1 MGTMGIAI
9 AMGIYYWFARLRFG
23 YTLSS
28 ALLQPATIGV
38 FVGLLTGEMVLSMQ
52 IGAALQLVYLG
63 VTSTPGGNVPN
74 DPCLAGVIAIPLGVM
89 SNMSPE
95 LAVALAVPF
104 GVIGVFVDQLRRT
117 TNAIWVHMAD
127 KYAED
132 ANTAGIMRC
141 AFVFLALM
149 GFLIRFPFVF
159 VIDLFGAEW
168 ANALIAALPDVLI
181 HSFEVMGGILPA
193 LGFALTIMV
202 IGKKELIPFFFLG
215 YFAVAY
221 LQIPVMGMAIFGLII
236 ALVLRMILYPD
247 TVNAQISSASAKTAE
262 TAKTGIITKKD
273 VTKSFW
279 IYYFGCELSNS
290 YERLQSLVF
299 CASMIPT
306 LKKLYPAKEDLADA
320 LKRHLAFFNTE
331 GSLGGIIQGISIA
344 MEEEKATEK
353 NLPGSAITS
362 IKTGLMGPIAGMG
375 DAIVWAVV
383 MPIIYGVF
391 IPFAEQG
398 NALGGIAPLIL
409 WPGVSIVIQYFMTQR
424 GYKLGRESITGLLQ
438 SGVMQS
444 IIFAANVLGLIM
456 MGALSSS
463 YITISSPLEI
473 TSLAAEKIQD
483 EAGRA
488 IYRCRVTFDGS
499 QPAGLSMEDVNGQLR
514 SGDPVVWARTE
525 FLNLGKID
533 FDPRPL
539 NEGDKEL
546 IVKRLQEIMEG

>member
-1 MGTMGIAI
+1 MGTMGVAI
-9 AMGIYYWFARLRFG
+9 LMGIYYWIARLRFG
-23 YTLSS
+23 YTISS

-38 FVGLLTGEMVLSMQ
+38 FVGLITGQMVLAMQ

-74 DPCLAGVIAIPLGVM
+74 DPALAGCIAIPLGVM
-89 SNMSPE
+89 SNMMPE

-117 TNAIWVHMAD
+117 TNAFWVHLAD

-141 AFVFLALM
+141 AFLYPALL
-149 GFLIRFPFVF
+149 GFVIRFPFVF
-159 VIDLFGAEW
+159 VIDFFGAEW
-168 ANALIAALPDVLI
+168 ANGLIAALPEVLL

-236 ALVLRMILYPD
+236 ALVLRMIMFPE
-247 TVNAQISSASAKTAE
+247 ASKAKIGGTSDAE
-262 TAKTGIITKKD
+262 KAEPKSGLLTKKD

-279 IYYFGCELSNS
+279 LYYFGCEESNS
-290 YERLQSLVF
+290 YERLQSLVY
-299 CASMIPT
+299 CASMIPC
-306 LKKLYPAKEDLADA
+306 LKKLYPNKEDLSEA
-320 LKRHLAFFNTE
+320 LKRHLVFFNTE
-331 GSLGGIIQGISIA
+331 GTLGGVIQGISIA
-344 MEEEKATEK
+344 MEEESAVEHTI
-353 NLPGSAITS
+353 PGSAITS

-375 DAIVWAVV
+375 DGIVWAVV

-391 IPFAEQG
+391 IPYASQG
-398 NALGGIAPLIL
+398 SALGGIAPLIL
-409 WPGVSIVIQYFMTQR
+409 WPGITILIQYFMTQR
-424 GYKLGRESITGLLQ
+424 GYKLGRESISGILQ

-463 YITISSPLEI
+463 YISITTPFTLTMGAGNTLVFQEILDSVVPGILPLV
-473 TSLAAEKIQD
+473 AVF
-483 EAGRA
+483 A
-488 IYRCRVTFDGS
+488 IYFYMQKKGPRYNVILIS
-499 QPAGLSMEDVNGQLR
+499 I
-514 SGDPVVWARTE
+514 VVISVICA
-525 FLNLGKID
+525 LLGI
-533 FDPRPL
+533 L
-539 NEGDKEL
+539 
-546 IVKRLQEIMEG
+546 

>member
-1 MGTMGIAI
+1 MGTLGVAI
-9 AMGIYYWFARLRFG
+9 CMGIYYWIARLRFG
-23 YTLSS
+23 YTISS

-38 FVGLLTGEMVLSMQ
+38 FVGLITGNMVLSMQ

-74 DPCLAGVIAIPLGVM
+74 DPALAGCIAIPLGVM
-89 SNMSPE
+89 SGMTPE

-127 KYAED
+127 KYAEE
-132 ANTAGIMRC
+132 ANCAGIYRC
-141 AFVFLALM
+141 AYLFPALM
-149 GFLIRFPFVF
+149 GFAIRFPIVF
-159 VIDLFGAEW
+159 VIDFFGAEW
-168 ANALIAALPDVLI
+168 ANGLIAALPDVLL

-221 LQIPVMGMAIFGLII
+221 LNIPVMGMAIFGLVI
-236 ALVLRMILYPD
+236 ALVLRDLKFPEA
-247 TVNAQISSASAKTAE
+247 AQVSFKKSEEVEAAE
-262 TAKTGIITKKD
+262 KSGVLTKKD

-279 IYYFGCELSNS
+279 LYYFGCEESNS

-299 CASMIPT
+299 CASMIPC
-306 LKKLYPAKEDLADA
+306 LKKLYPAKEDLAEA

-331 GSLGGIIQGISIA
+331 GTLGGIIQGISIA
-344 MEEEKATEK
+344 MEEESASEK
-353 NLPGSAITS
+353 SLPGSAITS

-375 DAIVWAVV
+375 DGIVWAVV

-391 IPFAEQG
+391 IPYASQG
-398 NALGGIAPLIL
+398 SPLGGIAPLIL
-409 WPGVSIVIQYFMTQR
+409 WPGITIAIQYFMTHR
-424 GYKLGRESITGLLQ
+424 GYKLGRESIAGILQ

-444 IIFAANVLGLIM
+444 IIYAANVLGLIM

-463 YITISSPLEI
+463 YISITTPFQITMGAGNTLVFQEILDAVVPGILPLV
-473 TSLAAEKIQD
+473 AVF
-483 EAGRA
+483 A
-488 IYRCRVTFDGS
+488 IYGYMMKKGPRYNVILIS
-499 QPAGLSMEDVNGQLR
+499 I
-514 SGDPVVWARTE
+514 VVISVVCA
-525 FLNLGKID
+525 LLGI
-533 FDPRPL
+533 L
-539 NEGDKEL
+539 
-546 IVKRLQEIMEG
+546 

>member
-1 MGTMGIAI
+1 MSTMGIAI
-9 AMGIYYWFARLRFG
+9 VMGVYYWFARLRFG
-23 YTLSS
+23 YTISS

-38 FVGLLTGEMVLSMQ
+38 VVGLLTGQMVLSMQ

-74 DPCLAGVIAIPLGVM
+74 DPCLAGCIAIPLGVM
-89 SNMSPE
+89 SNMTPE

-127 KYAED
+127 KYAEN

-141 AFVFLALM
+141 AFLFPALM
-149 GFLIRFPFVF
+149 GFVIRFPFVF

-236 ALVLRMILYPD
+236 ALVLRMIMFPD
-247 TVNAQISSASAKTAE
+247 TASASAAPAASPEASAAADAE
-262 TAKTGIITKKD
+262 AKALKDAEKSGLITKKD
-273 VTKSFW
+273 VTKAFW
-279 IYYFGCELSNS
+279 LYYFGCEESNS

-299 CASMIPT
+299 CASMSPI
-306 LKKLYPAKEDLADA
+306 LKKLYPAKEDLSEA

-331 GSLGGIIQGISIA
+331 GSLGGIIQGITIA
-344 MEEEKATEK
+344 MEEEKAIDG

-383 MPIIYGVF
+383 MPVIYGIF

-398 NALGGIAPLIL
+398 SALGGIAPLIL
-409 WPGVSIVIQYFMTQR
+409 WPGISIIIQYFMTQR
-424 GYKLGRESITGLLQ
+424 GYSLGRESITGLLK

-463 YITISSPLEI
+463 YITISSPLEF
-473 TSLAAEKIQD
+473 TLG
-483 EAGRA
+483 AGNVIGVQSILDSIAPGILPLVAVFA
-488 IYRCRVTFDGS
+488 IYFYMMKKGPRYNVILIS
-499 QPAGLSMEDVNGQLR
+499 I
-514 SGDPVVWARTE
+514 VVISVVCAV
-525 FLNLGKID
+525 LGI
-533 FDPRPL
+533 L
-539 NEGDKEL
+539 
-546 IVKRLQEIMEG
+546 

>member
-1 MGTMGIAI
+1 MSTMGIAI
-9 AMGIYYWFARLRFG
+9 VMGVYYWFARLRFG
-23 YTLSS
+23 YTISS

-38 FVGLLTGEMVLSMQ
+38 VVGLITGQMVLAMQ

-74 DPCLAGVIAIPLGVM
+74 DPCLAGCIAIPLGVM
-89 SNMSPE
+89 SNMTPE

-127 KYAED
+127 KYAES

-141 AFVFLALM
+141 AFLFPALM

-159 VIDLFGAEW
+159 VINLFGAEW
-168 ANALIAALPDVLI
+168 ANALIEALPDVLI

-221 LQIPVMGMAIFGLII
+221 LEIPVMGMAIFGLII
-236 ALVLRMILYPD
+236 ALVLRMIMFPD
-247 TVNAQISSASAKTAE
+247 ATGAGASTGSGSVASPEASAATDAE
-262 TAKTGIITKKD
+262 VKAIKDGEKSGLITKKD
-273 VTKSFW
+273 VTRAFW
-279 IYYFGCELSNS
+279 IYYFGCEESNS
-290 YERLQSLVF
+290 YERLQSLAF
-299 CASMIPT
+299 CASMTPV
-306 LKKLYPAKEDLADA
+306 LKKLYPAKEDLSEA

-331 GSLGGIIQGISIA
+331 GSLGGIIQGIAIA
-344 MEEEKATEK
+344 MEEERAVEG
-353 NLPGSAITS
+353 NLSGSAITS

-383 MPIIYGVF
+383 MPVIYGIF

-398 NALGGIAPLIL
+398 SALGGIAPLIL
-409 WPGVSIVIQYFMTQR
+409 WPASSIIIQYFMTHR
-424 GYKLGRESITGLLQ
+424 GYALGRESITGLLK

-456 MGALSSS
+456 MGSLSSS

-473 TSLAAEKIQD
+473 TLG
-483 EAGRA
+483 AGNVIGVQSILDSVAPGILPLVAVFA
-488 IYRCRVTFDGS
+488 IYFYMMKKGPRYNVILIS
-499 QPAGLSMEDVNGQLR
+499 I
-514 SGDPVVWARTE
+514 VVVSVVCAV
-525 FLNLGKID
+525 LGI
-533 FDPRPL
+533 L
-539 NEGDKEL
+539 
-546 IVKRLQEIMEG
+546 

>member
-1 MGTMGIAI
+1 MGTMGVAI
-9 AMGIYYWFARLRFG
+9 FMGIYYWIARLRFG
-23 YTLSS
+23 YTISS

-38 FVGLLTGEMVLSMQ
+38 FVGLITGQMVLAMQ

-74 DPCLAGVIAIPLGVM
+74 DPALAGCIAIPLGVM
-89 SNMSPE
+89 SGMTPE

-141 AFVFLALM
+141 AYLYPALLGFV
-149 GFLIRFPFVF
+149 IRFPFVF

-168 ANALIAALPDVLI
+168 ANSLIAALPDVLL

-202 IGKKELIPFFFLG
+202 IGKKELVPFFFLG

-221 LQIPVMGMAIFGLII
+221 LAIPVMGMAIFGLII
-236 ALVLRMILYPD
+236 ALVLRMILFPEAAK
-247 TVNAQISSASAKTAE
+247 AQVAKASDGEKAEAKSGIL
-262 TAKTGIITKKD
+262 AKQD

-279 IYYFGCELSNS
+279 LYYFGCEESNS
-290 YERLQSLVF
+290 YERLQSLVY
-299 CASMIPT
+299 CASMIPC
-306 LKKLYPAKEDLADA
+306 LKKLYPNKEDLSEA

-331 GSLGGIIQGISIA
+331 GTLGGIIQGISIA
-344 MEEEKATEK
+344 MEEESATEGT
-353 NLPGSAITS
+353 LPGSAITS

-391 IPFAEQG
+391 IPFASQG
-398 NALGGIAPLIL
+398 NALGGVMPLIL
-409 WPGVSIVIQYFMTQR
+409 WPGVTIAIQYFMTHR
-424 GYKLGRESITGLLQ
+424 GYKLGRESITGILQ

-473 TSLAAEKIQD
+473 VMGAGNTIGIQSILD
-483 EAGRA
+483 SIAPGILPLVAVFSIYFYMQKKGPRYNVILIA
-488 IYRCRVTFDGS
+488 IVAIS
-499 QPAGLSMEDVNGQLR
+499 
-514 SGDPVVWARTE
+514 VVCAV
-525 FLNLGKID
+525 LGI
-533 FDPRPL
+533 L
-539 NEGDKEL
+539 
-546 IVKRLQEIMEG
+546 

>member
-1 MGTMGIAI
+1 MSTMGIAI
-9 AMGIYYWFARLRFG
+9 VMGIYYWFARLRFG
-23 YTLSS
+23 YTISS

-38 FVGLLTGEMVLSMQ
+38 VVGLLTGQMVLAMQ

-74 DPCLAGVIAIPLGVM
+74 DPCLAGCIAIPLGVM
-89 SNMSPE
+89 SNMTPE

-127 KYAED
+127 KHAEN

-141 AFVFLALM
+141 AFLFPALM
-149 GFLIRFPFVF
+149 GFVIRFPFVF

-168 ANALIAALPDVLI
+168 ANALIAALPDALI
-181 HSFEVMGGILPA
+181 HAFEVMGGILPA
-193 LGFALTIMV
+193 LGFALTIIV

-221 LQIPVMGMAIFGLII
+221 LEIPVMGMAIFGLIV
-236 ALVLRMILYPD
+236 ALVLRMIMFPD
-247 TVNAQISSASAKTAE
+247 VTGTARVSSAGTAAPVEVSPVVGDEAKTIKQAE
-262 TAKTGIITKKD
+262 KSGLITKRD
-273 VTKSFW
+273 VTKAFW
-279 IYYFGCELSNS
+279 IYYFGCEESNS

-299 CASMIPT
+299 CASMTPI
-306 LKKLYPAKEDLADA
+306 LKKLYPAKEDLSEA

-331 GSLGGIIQGISIA
+331 GSLGGIIQGIAIA
-344 MEEEKATEK
+344 MEEEKAVDG

-383 MPIIYGVF
+383 MPVIYGIF

-398 NALGGIAPLIL
+398 SALGGIAPLIL
-409 WPGVSIVIQYFMTQR
+409 WPGISIIIQYFMTQR
-424 GYKLGRESITGLLQ
+424 GYSLGRESITGLLK

-463 YITISSPLEI
+463 YITISSPLEL
-473 TSLAAEKIQD
+473 TLG
-483 EAGRA
+483 AGNVIGVQEILDSIAPGILPLVAIFA
-488 IYRCRVTFDGS
+488 IYFYMMKKGPRYNVILIS
-499 QPAGLSMEDVNGQLR
+499 I
-514 SGDPVVWARTE
+514 VVISVICA
-525 FLNLGKID
+525 LLGI
-533 FDPRPL
+533 L
-539 NEGDKEL
+539 
-546 IVKRLQEIMEG
+546 

>member
-1 MGTMGIAI
+1 MSTMGIAI
-9 AMGIYYWFARLRFG
+9 VMGVYYWFARLRFG
-23 YTLSS
+23 YTISS

-38 FVGLLTGEMVLSMQ
+38 VVGLLTGQMVLSMQ

-74 DPCLAGVIAIPLGVM
+74 DPCLAGCIAIPLGVM
-89 SNMSPE
+89 SNMTPE

-127 KYAED
+127 KYAEN

-141 AFVFLALM
+141 AFLFPALM
-149 GFLIRFPFVF
+149 GFVIRFPFVF

-236 ALVLRMILYPD
+236 ALVLRMIMFPD
-247 TVNAQISSASAKTAE
+247 TTGASAAPAASPEASAAADAE
-262 TAKTGIITKKD
+262 AKTLKDAEKSGLITKKD
-273 VTKSFW
+273 VTKAFW
-279 IYYFGCELSNS
+279 LYYFGCEESNS

-299 CASMIPT
+299 CASMSPI
-306 LKKLYPAKEDLADA
+306 LKKLYPAKEDLSEA

-331 GSLGGIIQGISIA
+331 GSLGGIIQGITIA
-344 MEEEKATEK
+344 MEEEKAIDG

-383 MPIIYGVF
+383 MPVIYGIF

-398 NALGGIAPLIL
+398 SALGGIAPLIL
-409 WPGVSIVIQYFMTQR
+409 WPGISIIIQYFMTQR
-424 GYKLGRESITGLLQ
+424 GYSLGRESITGLLK

-463 YITISSPLEI
+463 YITISSPLEF
-473 TSLAAEKIQD
+473 TLG
-483 EAGRA
+483 AGNVIGVQSILDSIAPGILPLVAVFA
-488 IYRCRVTFDGS
+488 IYFYMMKKGPRYNVILIS
-499 QPAGLSMEDVNGQLR
+499 I
-514 SGDPVVWARTE
+514 VVISVVCAV
-525 FLNLGKID
+525 LGI
-533 FDPRPL
+533 L
-539 NEGDKEL
+539 
-546 IVKRLQEIMEG
+546 